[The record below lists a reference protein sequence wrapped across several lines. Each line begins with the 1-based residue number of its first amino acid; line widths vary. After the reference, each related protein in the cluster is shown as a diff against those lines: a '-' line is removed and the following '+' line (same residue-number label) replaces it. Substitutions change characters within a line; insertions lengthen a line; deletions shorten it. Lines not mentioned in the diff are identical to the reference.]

1 MGIELSGQDFR
12 EEELNRFSNE
22 NAIVKGFKL
31 LKAAGIKRT
40 SYNIIGLPRQNEE
53 SIKNTIKFNKMLKPD
68 NVTVAFFSP
77 YLGTN
82 EQKKSYK
89 LNYFKEYQKQVDG
102 QLRSLSKDNLV
113 PYEKLNFYKENFKRL
128 VFEGN

>member
-68 NVTVAFFSP
+68 NVTVAFF
-77 YLGTN
+77 
-82 EQKKSYK
+82 
-89 LNYFKEYQKQVDG
+89 
-102 QLRSLSKDNLV
+102 
-113 PYEKLNFYKENFKRL
+113 
-128 VFEGN
+128 